1 MEEYGTVEFAP
12 KQEGRNIIMT
22 LAPKGK
28 KVHTQSEQR
37 RRGDQSRAERQAR
50 QAARLAAKQEAQAQ
64 AAAEAKAAVASERVR
79 VTGSGKLMHAG
90 SAMRH
95 NLEHKSA
102 RKRRALKAD
111 GVLATSQSK
120 NMKKLLGR

>member
-1 MEEYGTVEFAP
+1 MPKMKTNSAASKRAKITGT
-12 KQEGRNIIMT
+12 
-22 LAPKGK
+22 GK
-28 KVHTQSEQR
+28 VKHV
-37 RRGDQSRAERQAR
+37 
-50 QAARLAAKQEAQAQ
+50 
-64 AAAEAKAAVASERVR
+64 
-79 VTGSGKLMHAG
+79 G

-111 GVLATSQSK
+111 GVLATSKSK

>member
-1 MEEYGTVEFAP
+1 MPKMKTNSAASKRAKITGT
-12 KQEGRNIIMT
+12 
-22 LAPKGK
+22 GK
-28 KVHTQSEQR
+28 VKHV
-37 RRGDQSRAERQAR
+37 
-50 QAARLAAKQEAQAQ
+50 
-64 AAAEAKAAVASERVR
+64 
-79 VTGSGKLMHAG
+79 G

-102 RKRRALKAD
+102 RKRRELKTD

>member
-1 MEEYGTVEFAP
+1 MPKMKTNSAASKRAKITGT
-12 KQEGRNIIMT
+12 
-22 LAPKGK
+22 GK
-28 KVHTQSEQR
+28 VKHV
-37 RRGDQSRAERQAR
+37 
-50 QAARLAAKQEAQAQ
+50 
-64 AAAEAKAAVASERVR
+64 
-79 VTGSGKLMHAG
+79 G

-111 GVLATSQSK
+111 GVLATAQSR